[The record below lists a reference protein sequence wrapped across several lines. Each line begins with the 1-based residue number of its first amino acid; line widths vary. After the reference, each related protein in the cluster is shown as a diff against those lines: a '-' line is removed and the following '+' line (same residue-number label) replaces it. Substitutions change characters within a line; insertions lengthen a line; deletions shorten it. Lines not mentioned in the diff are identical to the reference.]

1 MNLNISYNWLKE
13 YVKTDL
19 SAVDFAKK
27 ISLHG
32 PSVDR
37 IYEQKP
43 NFEKV
48 ITGEILEIS
57 DHPNADK
64 LHVCRV
70 SVGKEELQI
79 VCGAPNIQVGQ
90 IVPVVLV
97 GGKVQGFEIKAAKL
111 RGVESFGMMCSSR
124 ELGLSED
131 HVGIFILPTE
141 TKIGLPLEQVL
152 SFDDFVM
159 DMEVTSN
166 RPDAMSIV
174 GLAREASA
182 ILGAKNLWKLPSP
195 DLKVVG
201 AKKLSVK
208 NSEGKLCPRYQAIVI
223 DEVKVGPS
231 PLWMQ
236 QRLMSA
242 GIRAI
247 NNLVDITNYILLE
260 YGQPMHV
267 FDYDKLQGGK
277 INVRLAEKGEKILAL
292 DGKEYELTENNLV
305 IADAKDPVAVAG
317 VMGGELSAATSQTV
331 TIVLESANF
340 NPVSVRKTARALN
353 LHSESSSLYE
363 KGLSPENTTPALLR
377 AIELVQQ
384 LAGGKVSS
392 EIFDEKKYKLSP
404 KQIKLDPA
412 NVARV
417 LGVEIKLPK
426 IKEIL
431 ESLGFAVEAKVK
443 EFKVAVPW
451 WREGDVEGEHD
462 LIEEIARI
470 YGYHELPAKLMEG
483 EIPVSYAA
491 HDEFYFEDKIKNT
504 LIGLGYTEN
513 YNYSFVSEKLL
524 RDCGFDPQNH
534 VKISNPLSSD
544 FEYMRS
550 SLVPSMMLSYSDN
563 AALFDAVKT
572 FELSRIY
579 INRENDLPIEMT
591 KLSMLC
597 AQGDDE
603 QSFSQLKGALQ
614 SLMSKLYIND
624 YRLESEGAGGL
635 WREGADIRISI
646 GDKEIGKIGLIDQ
659 NVKSKLGIKKPF
671 AVLEIDFASLIEA
684 AKTTPAYVPIA
695 KFPQITLDLSMEI
708 DHGVLFGR
716 VAETVKGIDKL
727 IRNVEFLSVYEG
739 DKIAVGKKA
748 LAIRMTY
755 GRDDRTLELTE
766 AQKIHDSVV
775 AALKKE
781 YNIIVR

>member
-13 YVKTDL
+13 YIKTDL

-43 NFEKV
+43 DFEKV
-48 ITGEILEIS
+48 VTGEILEIN

-90 IVPVVLV
+90 IVPVVMV

-111 RGVESFGMMCSSR
+111 RGVESFGMMCSTK
-124 ELGLSED
+124 ELGLGED
-131 HVGIFILPTE
+131 QSGIFILPTN
-141 TKIGLPLEQVL
+141 TKIGQPLEKVL
-152 SFDDFVM
+152 SFDDAVM

-174 GLAREASA
+174 GIAREASA
-182 ILGAKNLWKLPSP
+182 ILGAKNLWKMPSP
-195 DLKVVG
+195 DLKAAA

-208 NSEGKLCPRYQAIVI
+208 NSEGKLCPRYQAIVM
-223 DEVKVGPS
+223 DGVKVGPS

-340 NPVSVRKTARALN
+340 NPISVRKTARGLN

-417 LGVEIKLPK
+417 LGVEIKLPR

-483 EIPVSYAA
+483 EIPVAYDA
-491 HDEFYFEDKIKNT
+491 HDEFYFEDKAKAA
-504 LIGLGYTEN
+504 LVGLGYSEN
-513 YNYSFVSEKLL
+513 YNYSFVSENLL
-524 RDCGFDPQNH
+524 ADCGFDPAGH
-534 VKISNPLSSD
+534 VRISNPLSAD
-544 FEYMRS
+544 YEYMRS
-550 SLVPSMMLSYSDN
+550 SLLPSLMQSYADN
-563 AALFDAVKT
+563 APSYDEVKA
-572 FELSRIY
+572 FELSRVY
-579 INRENDLPIEMT
+579 MDNPGALPTELT
-591 KLSMLC
+591 RLAMLC
-597 AQGDDE
+597 AKGDDE
-603 QSFSQLKGALQ
+603 QSFLELKGALQ
-614 SLMSKLYIND
+614 SMMSKLHVSD
-624 YRLESEGAGGL
+624 YSLEAENSGGM
-635 WREGADIRISI
+635 WRDGVAISI
-646 GDKEIGKIGLIDQ
+646 KAGETEIGRMGLID
-659 NVKSKLGIKKPF
+659 KGICAKLGIKKPF
-671 AVLEIDFASLIEA
+671 AVSEIDFPALMSV
-684 AKTTPAYVPIA
+684 AKTTPAYVPIP
-695 KFPQITLDLSMEI
+695 KFPAIELDLSMEV
-708 DHGVLFGR
+708 DHGVLFGQI
-716 VAETVKGIDKL
+716 AASAKGIDEL
-727 IRNVEFLSVYEG
+727 IRGVEFLSVYEG
-739 DKIAVGKKA
+739 DKVAAGKKA
-748 LAIRMTY
+748 LAIRVVY
-755 GRDDRTLELTE
+755 RRDDRTLELAE
-766 AQKIHDSVV
+766 AQKIHEKVV
-775 AALKKE
+775 DVLKKE
-781 YNIIVR
+781 YNITVR